1 MQFKIIEKVK
11 KQTKKKQTTKNY
23 VTVSSDTWSRSAK
36 PLQIWKTN
44 SLTDGPHKV
53 YNMCSVGGSMALGE
67 KQKTGNLGAQSF

>member
-1 MQFKIIEKVK
+1 MPLQFKIIKKVK
-11 KQTKKKQTTKNY
+11 KQNKNKNY
-23 VTVSSDTWSRSAK
+23 VTLSSDTWSRSAK